1 MDYWTGCK
9 KALLTHTI
17 ATAIDEKNH
26 AKLPVIRSSSIT
38 VVETVEND
46 TFCWSSAETR
56 HKQIEPQASQAA
68 KLNLFN
74 YRITSFQLRDSCQ
87 IQYYVSGSH
96 QSRGQV
102 VGRWPWRERGGR
114 DKKKLCFRTLFSS
127 LRLTSFQKLGN
138 FIGKRL
144 PLT

>member
-1 MDYWTGCK
+1 M
-9 KALLTHTI
+9 LTHTI

-114 DKKKLCFRTLFSS
+114 DKKKVVL
-127 LRLTSFQKLGN
+127 QN
-138 FIGKRL
+138 FIQFFKIDFISKVGQFYRQTFAADVIML
-144 PLT
+144 